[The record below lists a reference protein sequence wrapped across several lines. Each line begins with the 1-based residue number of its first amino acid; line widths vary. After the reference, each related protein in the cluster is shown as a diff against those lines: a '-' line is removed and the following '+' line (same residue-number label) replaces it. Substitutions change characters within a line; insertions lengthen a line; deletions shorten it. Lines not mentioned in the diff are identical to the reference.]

1 MMTDNAKN
9 IRRLIVFGLVIST
22 FTQLR
27 FSFLGV
33 GELIFLMLG
42 GIALIQLW
50 DMPGYKHYLFSK
62 FWFFYL
68 ILSVIGGLYNRAVYL
83 NTGTLVGTIF
93 DFAAYF
99 MLLISCLSIEKR
111 FLMYQDNAYLYI
123 KAIFYFFICF
133 LSFFYFLS
141 FFTSSIAGLQIKYY
155 QYFAPLVKN
164 LHQVAMVLTP
174 MPFIGLL
181 LLKREKKLMMKAIV
195 IVLIALSVLMI
206 FETGASKAI
215 LGVIL
220 GLLGYSIAQV
230 YRYSVVYSVILT
242 IIVFSILAVFFT
254 FFVDISTFFTEL
266 FNQHDGKGGRAD
278 LYGAAIELIK
288 ESWLLGR
295 GTGPHIFYLGE
306 YNDSHQTLLTV
317 LLQVGIV
324 GFFLLIHLLFKIFHK
339 AFYYEPAVF
348 AAILSIMSYAAGGDI
363 LRRLPIWGLLIIL
376 FYIALQSQ
384 ENLLKR
390 KKP

>member
-1 MMTDNAKN
+1 MIDNVKS
-9 IRRLIVFGLVIST
+9 IRSLIVFGLVIST

-27 FSFLGV
+27 FSFLGI
-33 GELIFLMLG
+33 GEVIFLMLG

-50 DMPGYKHYLFSK
+50 DMPGYKNYLFSK
-62 FWFFYL
+62 FWIFYL
-68 ILSVIGGLYNRAVYL
+68 ILSIIGGLYNRVAYL
-83 NTGTLVGTIF
+83 NTGTLAGTIF

-111 FLMYQDNAYLYI
+111 FLLHSDNAYLYI
-123 KAIFYFFICF
+123 KSIFYFFICF

-174 MPFIGLL
+174 MPFIGMLI
-181 LLKREKKLMMKAIV
+181 LKRENKLATRV
-195 IVLIALSVLMI
+195 IVMVLIVLTILMI
-206 FETGASKAI
+206 IATGASKAK
-215 LGVIL
+215 LGLIL
-220 GLLGYSIAQV
+220 GLTGYSLAQV
-230 YRYSVVYSVILT
+230 YRYSVGYTVILT
-242 IIVFSILAVFFT
+242 MIVFSMLAVFFT
-254 FFVDISTFFTEL
+254 FFVDFSTFFTEL

-295 GTGPHIFYLGE
+295 GTGPHILYLGE

-324 GFFLLIHLLFKIFHK
+324 GFALLIHLLFKILQK
-339 AFYYEPAVF
+339 AFYYEPTVF
-348 AAILSIMSYAAGGDI
+348 AAILSVMSYAAGGDI

-376 FYIALQSQ
+376 FYIAVQSQ

-390 KKP
+390 KKQ